1 MPSLL
6 VDVSKDSET
15 FMELINLNTDVPVRV
30 TGTSMLPFLLPDK
43 DVVTLRKYNGEH
55 LCEGQIVLFR
65 SDDGHFVLHRIFE
78 ILDDGFLK
86 INGDAQLSCEIIKTV
101 QVLATVKKVMRDGTE
116 VDLSSEK
123 LIRRQKVWKKL
134 RLIRPVL
141 VRGYKILNRG

>member
-1 MPSLL
+1 MPCIL

-30 TGTSMLPFLLPDK
+30 TGTSMLPFLIPDK
-43 DVVTLRKYNGEH
+43 DVVILRKYNGES

-78 ILDDGFLK
+78 IQDDGFLR
-86 INGDAQLSCEIIKTV
+86 INGDAQLSCEIIKAS
-101 QVLATVKKVMRDGTE
+101 QVIATVKKLLRDGAE
-116 VDLSSEK
+116 IDLSSKK
-123 LIRRQKVWKKL
+123 LMRRQNVWKKL

-141 VRGYKILNRG
+141 VRGYKIFYRG